1 MNSLLLALGSITAL
15 FVLFLVGKTMVK
27 KEFCAVCAAVSVTW
41 IGLLILYYIGS
52 FSDTT
57 LIAIL
62 LGQTVVGIFY
72 VVEKKVPSSLTVFR
86 LPFLLTLTVLGYFL
100 LSVPEGYG
108 KVMVFLL
115 FLWIFF
121 IGLYVY
127 NRNKVVNKL
136 VRKII
141 DCCKKW

>member
-100 LSVPEGYG
+100 LSVPEGYW

>member
-100 LSVPEGYG
+100 LSVPEGYW

-141 DCCKKW
+141 DCCKRW